1 MLETSRPVA
10 MRPETVDQLAARAQ
24 VAPDYLVLMA
34 TSGVLAAVAFLT
46 NSVPVLVGSM
56 IVAPVFAPLAL
67 VGFAYAGN
75 RPDYVRSGL
84 RAVLA
89 GLGIAV
95 LAAML
100 TTFLLNVTNVFP
112 PDQNLFDKP
121 LLKERL
127 SVGWFSAVSAAAA
140 GVAGNIALSRD
151 RFDSLIGVLAAL
163 ALVPAAAAA
172 GIAFMSGNLAM
183 AVGGLMLLG
192 VNSGVAI
199 VSGVIALRLLPP
211 ERVD

>member
-84 RAVLA
+84 RA

>member
-1 MLETSRPVA
+1 MIGPRRSRWH
-10 MRPETVDQLAARAQ
+10 VDQLAARAQ

-183 AVGGLMLLG
+183 AFGGLMLLG

>member
-140 GVAGNIALSRD
+140 GVAGHIALSRD
-151 RFDSLIGVLAAL
+151 RCDSLIGVLAAL

-183 AVGGLMLLG
+183 AFGGLMLLG